1 MPKLDDLLG
10 IAPTKPARVKLDDLL
25 GTAPAPSVA
34 SPPKVK
40 LDDLL
45 GDGPSAPKPNLVDD
59 LFKPPTLT
67 VVDRNVP
74 RPAPIRVDTPKP
86 PAPLPTAG
94 GWVGNMQRRAREAI
108 AGERP
113 FVNPTTG
120 QAAQGEMKGRGVQPE
135 VQMPRPDLEKLE
147 AERKARLLVKANE
160 AAANPNMKFG
170 GVDFAPIAA
179 KELAKQAGVDPEQI
193 AKLGREQYKGGP
205 TVTGFPTPPREIP
218 TTESPDLVRRR
229 EQLAARQ
236 GNADRTLGQYVTDA
250 VKVASG
256 QPLPARPVPMDRGE
270 SGVAPRNS
278 YGTTG
283 SPDIFGLDYNPLG
296 AVVGAADEVY
306 REAKSG
312 VVPLIEGITGQK
324 SGIRT
329 DIGFLPK
336 TEAPSIN
343 VGRNLAGAPYAI
355 AENLGGKVAPALNKI
370 QQEGIGAGINEAL
383 GKNDRK
389 FGGLGEESTYKGD
402 ALDAIA
408 DSVINAPGELFG
420 LAMVPVHGA
429 IGAYNLADNLGR
441 GDITPKEVW
450 KAPTDAA
457 TGMVGGMV
465 RDVAALAMD
474 PKQKLSE
481 GAFSTLAT
489 VAPFTGALRSGL
501 GVDSLYAKSARAAED
516 ANAIRAR
523 PDVAALQMEGIDKL
537 KAARGAESAEFKA
550 GNALE
555 DARARLIDAG
565 PNPPKPLFSQ
575 LIERNAEHV
584 KAREAAEAA
593 RKVLDEF
600 EAEHRPRLDKAFA
613 DVAKGYKEA
622 SALEAQALGRHIVSR
637 LPSYYATLGVTAVT
651 DALGILAGRA
661 MRGAGKGGWRWV
673 LDRQGDRLPE
683 LAGIMREMGREGHSE
698 SAILETAYRKLP
710 PELRPEVRKALMMEH
725 TLQEGGFYRPGNDYA
740 RHIITNMDG
749 NQWEFTP
756 YGKRW
761 LKEQEDIATTARAE
775 MNAATDDAIAAA
787 ARDRMNTALDNIQKA
802 ETHVEVANKY
812 GTPFSMSST
821 RASAA
826 EAELGIIDPSDAAE
840 YEAFRTAQID
850 KLKAAHDAIVAK
862 ADEAFARDTAIAQKL
877 LDLQQKE
884 TQLIADS
891 VTRRAGQRNA
901 LDKNRAGSAYTEDW
915 KKLSPTNQRGYK
927 GAWNRLGERMGSAD
941 AQNRLDLRAIN
952 APVQTV
958 SARQMAR
965 AQRVIDRAKKLHE
978 EIVGNSLAKLGAE
991 IYAIEAAP
999 VPNGF
1004 RRVQW
1009 RQVIDKT
1016 ARDERIQETRSDAVT
1031 VAASSKNT
1039 LGPTTQLDQLHRSMM
1054 RAEQMPVRRRE
1065 LQYNLSDNFGQ
1076 EVQALQQRW
1085 NDIAT
1090 FRLYKELADRY
1101 GLTKEQFDAQRAV
1114 DVGVSNA
1121 MGRRIDPV
1129 DALSKATETDK
1140 RYIRVPEQAK
1150 FDGVEGS
1157 PPMYGALS
1165 GKYIPEDL
1173 WYELVNSQVIKEE
1186 MANSLNRGLSML
1198 KVFKTV
1204 LSPVTTARNFWTNAL
1219 LLAPMAGVSLMDP
1232 RNWPHFWEGLKEF
1245 VSKDK
1250 SPFYRAVEERGLF
1263 DSGFHRNE
1271 MALKVLDD
1279 VHSGFVDHVAGPL
1292 KGFAE
1297 GFAELLGSVK
1307 AAASKEERIARK
1319 NYQSNMERLRAVQSQ
1334 GPDAWLAEYGKM
1346 RLPTAGKKAKEGL
1359 SKITEATRQ
1368 AFMGNPG
1375 AFYAAGDDFFR
1386 YVLAKKMAAQGHSIN
1401 RIIETGRNA
1410 FGNYADNP
1418 GFVQVVRA
1426 PVAPVLSRNMAG
1438 GKPQRSTGLRSVF
1451 FIGGQPFIAYSA
1463 WAIPH
1468 VKKWAQQNP
1477 WRFML
1482 MDNLHETVSR
1492 ANLASIGLTEQ
1503 DERDIIS
1510 ANAIS
1515 KPWEAGRVLL
1525 ATIAPRLARD
1535 EQGGFRTL
1543 DAAYMSPLSNVA
1555 PNVDPMASKGG
1566 QAMQRATSLLGLNG
1580 GMLFQPIMDVVQG
1593 RDSFTG
1599 REIITDAQRPAET
1612 AASVGSYL
1620 YRAFM
1625 PPWMPSPTDVFGG
1638 EVSDLKDPA
1647 RWTGGS
1653 YYEQGAAAVTGQ
1665 PNYTGQKRTVG
1676 EFAFNT
1682 ASGAKLGSVD
1692 MTDTA
1697 LQGLARLGELFS
1709 SADILAT
1716 ASKGQGRDPLD
1727 PNMDDDTRE
1736 ALVQDYRDRVQE
1748 RVQQFRDTITRLGGN
1763 VAADNDI
1770 ITGLADSLG
1779 DLQDEEDPWT
1789 YYRLSRRIVNRYMG
1803 LLRQRAA
1810 DYREKR
1816 AQAMGK

>member
-1 MPKLDDLLG
+1 MMKIPSADDVFGPTPTPKAPGIPRADD
-10 IAPTKPARVKLDDLL
+10 VF
-25 GTAPAPSVA
+25 
-34 SPPKVK
+34 
-40 LDDLL
+40 
-45 GDGPSAPKPNLVDD
+45 GPSAKVSTVAIPNADDVFKSAPPAAPTPNLVADM
-59 LFKPPTLT
+59 FKPPTLT
-67 VVDRNVP
+67 ISDRNTPTARVSAPKPIAPSYRPSFVDRLFG
-74 RPAPIRVDTPKP
+74 RT
-86 PAPLPTAG
+86 G
-94 GWVGNMQRRAREAI
+94 EEA
-108 AGERP
+108 ASNRP
-113 FVNPTTG
+113 FIDRRTG
-120 QAAQGEMKGRGVQPE
+120 QPAQGEITGRGVQPE
-135 VQMPRPDLEKLE
+135 VRIPRPDLGKIESD
-147 AERKARLLVKANE
+147 RKARLLMQANQT
-160 AAANPNMKFG
+160 ATRPGMTFG
-170 GVDFAPIAA
+170 GVDFAQIAA
-179 KELAKQAGVDPEQI
+179 KQLAEQAGVDPADI
-193 AKLGREQYKGGP
+193 ARLGREQYKGGP
-205 TVTGFPTPPREIP
+205 TVTGFPIPPREIP
-218 TTESPDLVRRR
+218 TTESPDLVMRR
-229 EQLAARQ
+229 EQLASRQ
-236 GNADRTLGQYVTDA
+236 GNADRTIGQSVVDA

-256 QPLPARPVPMDRGE
+256 QPLPARPVPIDRGE
-270 SGVAPRNS
+270 SGVGPRNS

-306 REAKSG
+306 REAKAG
-312 VVPLIEGITGQK
+312 VVPLYEGITGQK
-324 SGIRT
+324 TGVRT

-355 AENLGGKVAPALNKI
+355 AENLAGKVAPVLNKI
-370 QQEGIGAGINEAL
+370 QQEGLGAGINEAL

-389 FGGLGEESTYKGD
+389 FGGIGEGSAYKGD

-441 GDITPKEVW
+441 GDVTPKEVW
-450 KAPTDAA
+450 RAPVDAA
-457 TGMVGGMV
+457 AGMVGGTV
-465 RDVAALAMD
+465 RDIAALAMD

-481 GAFSTLAT
+481 GLVSTLAT
-489 VAPFTGALRSGL
+489 VGPFTGAARNALS
-501 GVDSLYAKSARAAED
+501 VDSLYAKSAKAAEE

-523 PDVAALQMEGIDKL
+523 PDVAALQMEGIEKL
-537 KAARGAESAEFKA
+537 RAARGAESAEFKA

-555 DARARLIDAG
+555 DARARLVDAG
-565 PNPPKPLFSQ
+565 PTPPKPLFSQ
-575 LIERNAEHV
+575 LIERNAEHIT
-584 KAREAAEAA
+584 AREAAEAA
-593 RKVLDEF
+593 RKALDEF
-600 EAEHRPRLDKAFA
+600 ETQHRPRLDKAFA

-622 SALEAQALGRHIVSR
+622 GGLEAKALGRHIASR
-637 LPSYYATLGVTAVT
+637 LPSYYATLGATAVT
-651 DALGILAGRA
+651 DALGIIGGRYIRSAGSG
-661 MRGAGKGGWRWV
+661 GARWV

-698 SAILETAYRKLP
+698 SAILETAYRNLP
-710 PELRPEVRKALMMEH
+710 PELRPDVRKALMMEH

-761 LKEQEDIATTARAE
+761 LNEQEDIANTARTE
-775 MNAATDDAIAAA
+775 LNAATDDATAAA
-787 ARDRMNTALDNIQKA
+787 ARDKMNAALDSIQKA
-802 ETHVEVANKY
+802 EAHVEVANKY
-812 GTPFSMSST
+812 GTPFSMSSA

-826 EAELGIIDPSDAAE
+826 EAELGIVDPFDAAE
-840 YEAFRTAQID
+840 YDAFRTAQID
-850 KLKAAHDAIVAK
+850 KLKATHDEIVAK
-862 ADEAFARDTAIAQKL
+862 ADAAFARDTAAAQKL
-877 LDLQQKE
+877 LDTQQRE

-901 LDKNRAGSAYTEDW
+901 LDKTRAGSAYTEDW

-941 AQNRLDLRAIN
+941 AQNRMDLRAVN

-958 SARQMAR
+958 SARQAAR
-965 AQRVIDRAKKLHE
+965 AQRAIGKAKKLHE
-978 EIVGNSLAKLGAE
+978 EIVGGSLARLGAE

-1009 RQVIDKT
+1009 RQVIDKS
-1016 ARDERIQETRSDAVT
+1016 AREKRINETQSDAVT
-1031 VAASSKNT
+1031 AARGGKNT
-1039 LGPTTQLDQLHRSMM
+1039 LAPTTQLDQLHRSMM

-1065 LQYNLSDNFGQ
+1065 LQYNLSDNFGE

-1090 FRLYKELADRY
+1090 FRLYKELADQF
-1101 GLTKEQFDAQRAV
+1101 GLSKEQFEAQRAV
-1114 DVGVSNA
+1114 DVGVTNA
-1121 MGRRIDPV
+1121 MGKRIDPV
-1129 DALSKATETDK
+1129 EALSKATETDK
-1140 RYIRVPEQAK
+1140 RYIKVPEQAK
-1150 FDGVEGS
+1150 FMDVDGS
-1157 PPMYGALS
+1157 PPMYGALA
-1165 GKYIPEDL
+1165 GKFIPEDL

-1204 LSPVTTARNFWTNAL
+1204 LSPVTMARNFWTNAL

-1245 VSKDK
+1245 VSKEK
-1250 SPFYRAVEERGLF
+1250 SPFYRAVEERGMF

-1279 VHSGFVDHVAGPL
+1279 VHSGFIDHAAGPL

-1307 AAASKEERIARK
+1307 TAARREERIARA
-1319 NYQSNMERLRAVQSQ
+1319 NYQGNMERLRAVQSQ
-1334 GPDAWLAEYGKM
+1334 GPDAWLAEYSKM
-1346 RLPTAGKKAKEGL
+1346 KLPTAGKQAKAGL

-1368 AFMGNPG
+1368 AFLGNPG
-1375 AFYAAGDDFFR
+1375 AMYAAGDDFFR
-1386 YVLAKKMAAQGHSIN
+1386 YVLAKKMAAQGHSMS

-1418 GFVQVVRA
+1418 GFVQIVRA
-1426 PVAPVLSRNMAG
+1426 PVAPVLSRNMSG
-1438 GKPQRSTGLRSVF
+1438 GAPQRSTSLRSVF
-1451 FIGGQPFIAYSA
+1451 YIGGQPFIAYSA

-1468 VKKWAQQNP
+1468 VKKWAQSNP
-1477 WRFML
+1477 WQAML
-1482 MDNLHETVSR
+1482 MNNLHETMSR

-1503 DERDIIS
+1503 DERDVIK

-1525 ATIAPRLARD
+1525 ATIAPHLARGAD
-1535 EQGGFRTL
+1535 GSYRTL

-1566 QAMQRATSLLGLNG
+1566 QAMQRATSLLGLNA

-1599 REIITDAQRPAET
+1599 RDIITDAQRPSES

-1625 PPWMPSPTDVFGG
+1625 PPWMPSPTDVAGG
-1638 EVSDLKDPA
+1638 GVSDLKDPA

-1676 EFAFNT
+1676 EFLWNT
-1682 ASGAKLGSVD
+1682 GSGTKLGSVEL
-1692 MTDTA
+1692 TDTA
-1697 LQGLARLGELFS
+1697 LQGLARLGELFG
-1709 SADILAT
+1709 SADTLAT
-1716 ASKGQGRDPLD
+1716 VAKGGGRDPLD
-1727 PNMDDDTRE
+1727 PNMDDDARE
-1736 ALVQDYRDRVQE
+1736 AVAQDYRDRVQG
-1748 RVQQFRDTITRLGGN
+1748 RVQEFRDTITRLGGN
-1763 VAADNDI
+1763 VAADNDV

-1779 DLQDEEDPWT
+1779 DLQDEEDPWV